1 MVNRYTHNLCNHQN
15 GQYNQ
20 LQLRTYEYSG
30 TAYDPVLEVTYTVP
44 APTVTS
50 TYTYDASGQRVK
62 VVSGGV
68 TTIYPTKSYNVDSM
82 GKKIKHIMAGNG
94 MVATIE
100 TSGVT
105 TTPHYISTDH
115 LTGSNVVS
123 SVTGTLEELM
133 DYYPFGSI
141 RLDEKSGAFNEQRKF
156 IGQEYDVDTGLNYL
170 NARYYNSNIGRFI
183 SQDPLAIESLQ
194 TTDAKKFVA
203 IISNPQNWNTYSYAL
218 NNPLV
223 AVDPTGLYTIIVPG
237 TWNSQEAWNNSDAGK
252 SFQASV
258 SNTFNETRKT
268 EVFQWSGDDNDF
280 ARMGAAQGIVNS
292 IKNYQFAEGEKL
304 NIVGHSHGGNIGIL
318 VSQMIDRKIDNLVT
332 LGTPVRSDYQPN
344 YDMIGRHVN
353 VYSSL
358 DLGQK
363 FAGGQF
369 SATGLLGR
377 LFGKTGASIGDALSW
392 GEFGL
397 AGRKFNGAENINVT
411 IPSFNINPIRLHA
424 NLWRDAGVWTKVE
437 TRLNAIK

>member
-1 MVNRYTHNLCNHQN
+1 MSN
-15 GQYNQ
+15 G
-20 LQLRTYEYSG
+20 TTS
-30 TAYDPVLEVTYTVP
+30 DPVLEVTYTVP

-218 NNPLV
+218 NNPLRM
-223 AVDPTGLYTIIVPG
+223 VDPSGLLTVYVSGTGTDREDITGSHLENSLSQTFGEQPRLFY
-237 TWNSQEAWNNSDAGK
+237 WNGGPNSSEDRSIAAQNLAT
-252 SFQASV
+252 SI
-258 SNTFNETRKT
+258 ND
-268 EVFQWSGDDNDF
+268 WDF
-280 ARMGAAQGIVNS
+280 AS
-292 IKNYQFAEGEKL
+292 DEKL
-304 NIVGHSHGGNIGIL
+304 NIVAYSHGGSVALEATKYLNRP
-318 VSQMIDRKIDNLVT
+318 IDQLVT
-332 LGTPVRSDYQPN
+332 LGTPVTTYQAKEG
-344 YDMIGRHVN
+344 MIRYHLQV
-353 VYSSL
+353 SSL
-358 DLGQK
+358 NDFVQRNAGTTGSIMERVRALPFLGDKTK
-363 FAGGQF
+363 FVLGAMLVN
-369 SATGLLGR
+369 LLG
-377 LFGKTGASIGDALSW
+377 GDETGY
-392 GEFGL
+392 
-397 AGRKFNGAENINVT
+397 AGRVFPGANNKWVESKISDFTRHPVNSHYQLWHSENVWNSIVA
-411 IPSFNINPIRLHA
+411 P
-424 NLWRDAGVWTKVE
+424 NL
-437 TRLNAIK
+437 IK